1 MLPTLKAA
9 FTLLSLLQ
17 LVSGTPVTSS
27 HLQQALKEITT
38 RIQALNSEAQV
49 PCNDT
54 RVAQVPFTD
63 PKLPEQELLCQAQVA
78 LTKVTMCKK
87 IYEPLISNLKLLH
100 GKKVSRGCCS
110 SPPCAVP
117 HSSAPRCL
125 CPTLGLSRICSLE
138 WGQSW
143 AWQIRQCLG

>member
-9 FTLLSLLQ
+9 VTLLSLLQ
-17 LVSGTPVTSS
+17 LVSGIPVTLS

-38 RIQALNSEAQV
+38 RIQAFNSEAQV

-78 LTKVTMCKK
+78 LSKVTMCKK
-87 IYEPLISNLKLLH
+87 TYEPLISNLKLLH
-100 GKKVSRGCCS
+100 GKKKCNVSDDNEIYLRHFLPALGNFTQGMFRRRG
-110 SPPCAVP
+110 
-117 HSSAPRCL
+117 
-125 CPTLGLSRICSLE
+125 
-138 WGQSW
+138 W
-143 AWQIRQCLG
+143 AAQ